1 MKEAQAVDVLGALAQ
16 ETRLQIVRYLLA
28 CNEEGASAGVI
39 ADAVGAASSKAS
51 FHLAALQKA
60 GVVNS
65 EKVSRSIIYRANF
78 ARIGS
83 LISFLLNDCCGD
95 NPDIRSCCDLNSC

>member
-1 MKEAQAVDVLGALAQ
+1 MKEEQAVDVLGALAQ
-16 ETRLQIVRYLLA
+16 ETRLQMVRYLVSR
-28 CNEEGASAGVI
+28 NEEGAPAGVI

-51 FHLAALQKA
+51 FHLAALEKA
-60 GVVNS
+60 SVVSS

-78 ARIGS
+78 ERIGS

-95 NPDIRSCCDLNSC
+95 NPDIRSCCDLNGC